1 MPAIRP
7 ICSGRLPSRTRSGS
21 AASAPPEKGWPIY
34 KEYGDSGISGA
45 SLIRPGVQK
54 LLQDALEG
62 RFEVIITE
70 SLDRL
75 SRDQEDIAHI
85 FKRISFAGGRIVT
98 LSEGEIN
105 ELHIGLKGTMGAL
118 YLKDLADKTR
128 RGLRG
133 RVEAGKSG
141 GGNSYGYDVV
151 RGVGGDG
158 QPLTGERRINAGE
171 TAIVRRIFEEYAAG
185 VSPRAIAKQLNAE
198 GIPGPLGGTWGPST
212 IHGNRQRGT
221 DILNN
226 ELYIGR
232 LVWNR
237 LRYVKDPETG
247 KRVSRLNP
255 GSGWIVQDV
264 AGLRIVDHNLWERVK
279 ARQGALVAR
288 SQADGEA
295 PGYWDRRRP
304 RYLFTGLMQC
314 AVCGGGIVHFNKLYI
329 GCANARNKGTC
340 DNKATMRRGDLE
352 AAVLAGLQ
360 NRLMEPARTQIF
372 WRGIRAR
379 HEPPACR
386 AQRAAGSG

>member
-1 MPAIRP
+1 MGNRAPNTDTGEPETSSDALLDELVRALA
-7 ICSGRLPSRTRSGS
+7 RQAAERDYEALRNKTRSARRPRGRQEGFKMS
-21 AASAPPEKGWPIY
+21 AAAIYARYSSDLQREASIEDQNRICRERAAREGWSVY
-34 KEYGDSGISGA
+34 KYYSDHGISGA
-45 SLIRPGVQK
+45 SLIRPGIQK

-62 RFEVIITE
+62 RFEIIVTE

-98 LSEGEIN
+98 VSEGEIN

-151 RGVGGDG
+151 RGLGPDG
-158 QPLTGERRINAGE
+158 QPLTGERRINAQQ
-171 TAIVRRIFEEYAAG
+171 AAVVRRIFEEYAAG
-185 VSPRAIAKQLNAE
+185 VSPRAIAKSLNAE
-198 GIPGPLGGTWGPST
+198 GVPGPSGRTWGPST

-221 DILNN
+221 GILNN

-255 GSGWIVQDV
+255 DSGWIVQDV
-264 AGLRIVDHNLWERVK
+264 AGLRIIDQALWERVK
-279 ARQGALVAR
+279 TRQGAL
-288 SQADGEA
+288 EA
-295 PGYWDRRRP
+295 GR
-304 RYLFTGLMQC
+304 
-314 AVCGGGIVHFNKLYI
+314 
-329 GCANARNKGTC
+329 
-340 DNKATMRRGDLE
+340 
-352 AAVLAGLQ
+352 
-360 NRLMEPARTQIF
+360 
-372 WRGIRAR
+372 
-379 HEPPACR
+379 
-386 AQRAAGSG
+386 GSGGLPATGTAAARATCLPA